1 MKERSG
7 MSYQG
12 DNLMSV
18 KRSNRSA
25 ALRILHEKGAMSRKR
40 LAESM
45 HLTPAAITK
54 IVGEMIADGL
64 LVEGEMLSSNG
75 AGRREILIDL
85 NTEAACGLGVLIN
98 LRQAIL
104 SATWLDGRVIF
115 SEEVVLDAQAP
126 AEETTKRLS
135 ARLLE
140 LVEQHRIRHEAIIGL
155 GVAVRGITS
164 EDGRIVRNSFS
175 ALAEMDYPLCEKFE
189 EMTGFPTVMENNV
202 RSLFAAQMFV
212 SRDET
217 AGSQFFIRCGYG
229 IGAALSIDGRIW
241 HGVTAQCAE
250 IGHIPLIRRGG
261 KPCHCGKCGC
271 LETIASPGAM
281 REDAIAILSE
291 KKTPLLWRKYRN
303 RDIEDLNVFD
313 VFAAASNG
321 DEGAF
326 EIVDRSIQA
335 LGTAIKAVIYL
346 VDPGKIVLY
355 GSLFEDSYYL
365 SRLMSELQ
373 EGVDARHDVVIEK
386 SKYNQQLE
394 DRAACL
400 LAVQNFIDNGGIRT

>member
-1 MKERSG
+1 

-40 LAESM
+40 LAENM

-54 IVGEMIADGL
+54 IVGEMIEDGL
-64 LVEGEMLSSNG
+64 LSEGEMLSSNG

-85 NTEAACGLGVLIN
+85 NTEAACALGVLIN

-104 SATWLDGRVIF
+104 SAVWLDGRVIF
-115 SEEVVLDAQAP
+115 AEEVSLEPKTP
-126 AEETTKRLS
+126 AEATAKRLS

-140 LVEQHRIRHEAIIGL
+140 LAEEHGIGRDTVIGL

-164 EDGRIVRNSFS
+164 EDSRMVRNSFG
-175 ALAEMDYPLCEKFE
+175 ALAETDYPLCEKFE
-189 EMTGFPTVMENNV
+189 EYTGIPTVMENNV

-229 IGAALSIDGRIW
+229 IGAALSIDGKIW
-241 HGVTAQCAE
+241 HGVTAQCSE
-250 IGHIPLIRRGG
+250 IGHIPVVRRGG

-271 LETIASPGAM
+271 LETIASPGAI
-281 REDAIAILSE
+281 REDAISILSE
-291 KKTPLLWRKYRN
+291 EKTPLLWRKYRD
-303 RDIEDLNVFD
+303 RDTGSLSVFD
-313 VFAAASNG
+313 VFSAASSG
-321 DEGAF
+321 DEGASG
-326 EIVDRSIQA
+326 IVDRAIQG
-335 LGTAIKAVIYL
+335 LGNAIKSVIYL

-355 GSLFEDSYYL
+355 GSLFEDAYYL

-386 SKYNQQLE
+386 SRYNLQLE

-400 LAVQNFIDNGGIRT
+400 LAVQNYIDNGGIRS